1 MTADALNRNSPVSAP
16 VPDGASAS
24 QRLAFEDYDF
34 LRQDDLRGVRLQLE
48 FLKPERRLRQEGVAS
63 TIVVFGSARLLP
75 EEIARAEC
83 AGLEER
89 VRQAPGDSLLVAELG
104 RARRRL
110 HYARYYAEARHFAE
124 LVSTRFQREGRLDFV
139 VCTGGGPGIMEAANR
154 GAHETGLR
162 SIGFNIQ
169 LPHEQQANEYL
180 SADISFRF
188 HYFALRKM
196 HFMLRALAL
205 VAFPGGYGTLDE
217 LFEVLTL
224 VQTGK
229 AKPLPIVLVGAQFW
243 RRAIDFEFLEA
254 EGMISA
260 DDRKLFAIVDTADAA
275 VAAVCDF
282 YDGKPPEQQR

>member
-1 MTADALNRNSPVSAP
+1 MSADIPNDNHATQALAP
-16 VPDGASAS
+16 
-24 QRLAFEDYDF
+24 LAFEDRDF

-48 FLKPERRLRQEGVAS
+48 FLKPERRLREEGVAS
-63 TIVVFGSARLLP
+63 TVVVFGSARLVP

-83 AGLEER
+83 ARLEHCA
-89 VRQAPGDSLLVAELG
+89 RQTPGDVSLAVELQ
-104 RARRRL
+104 RARRQL
-110 HYARYYAEARHFAE
+110 HYAHYYAEARHFAE

-154 GAHETGLR
+154 GARETGLR

-169 LPHEQQANEYL
+169 LPHEQRANRYL
-180 SADISFRF
+180 TSELSFRF

-282 YDGKPPEQQR
+282 YEGKPPEQQR

>member
-1 MTADALNRNSPVSAP
+1 MTADAINRNSAVPAP
-16 VPDGASAS
+16 MPAGASAS

-63 TIVVFGSARLLP
+63 TIVVFGSARLVP
-75 EEIARAEC
+75 EDIAREEA
-83 AGLEER
+83 ARLE
-89 VRQAPGDSLLVAELG
+89 VRAKETPGDSLLVAELE

-110 HYARYYAEARHFAE
+110 HYARYYEEARRFAE
-124 LVSTRFQREGRLDFV
+124 LVSARFQREGRLDFV

-180 SADISFRF
+180 SADLSFRF

-196 HFMLRALAL
+196 HFMLRSLAL

-229 AKPLPIVLVGAQFW
+229 AKRLPIVLVGAQFW

-260 DDRKLFAIVDTADAA
+260 EERQLFAIVDTADAA

-282 YDGKPPEQQR
+282 YSGEPPEQQR